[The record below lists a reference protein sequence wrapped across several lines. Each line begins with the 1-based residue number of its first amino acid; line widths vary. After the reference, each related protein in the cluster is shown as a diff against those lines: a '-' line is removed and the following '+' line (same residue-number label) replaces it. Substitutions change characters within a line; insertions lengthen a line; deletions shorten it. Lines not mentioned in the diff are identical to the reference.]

1 MVLIFRQYLRQSR
14 QCLTFILFFG
24 IVYFI
29 RHAEQGGETMYKIA
43 VITSEYSL
51 HNILKIDGYMR
62 KECKITYLPY
72 SFPEHLQILYQE
84 NISDFDGLLFGGAHP
99 YNLLLEHFG
108 TIEKPAAF
116 FTMTSQDYYRIV
128 AKIAIRYPGIDFSR
142 VYFDFVNLPLDY
154 TAVFQEGHYPLTL
167 DRAMDSLSWTT
178 RHPAPEHYLKL
189 WNSGKVDLIVTRYSS
204 IEGFLSKHNIRHEL
218 LLPSVKSMKETFQG
232 LLTRLASGRIQESVS
247 CVGIVSLPKNHR
259 TQENTAL
266 LLRRL
271 NACNQRLG
279 KLFLIYQH
287 EDHIELNTS
296 ASALRT
302 LTQEYSFCPVC
313 SYLNRSLA
321 FPVYIGWGFHKWIA
335 EAHRNAERAL
345 TKATQESA
353 TTAYIATA
361 DNIFIGPLSSSG
373 KYVQDNTDLSQ
384 VQDVPANIGISKAY
398 LQQILAAAKESEETS
413 FSAKSLSKIL
423 GLSTRNTS
431 RILNTLVSGNYADVR
446 NQYTAHQ
453 RGRPTKIY
461 TIDFHK
467 LTSE

>member
-1 MVLIFRQYLRQSR
+1 
-14 QCLTFILFFG
+14 
-24 IVYFI
+24 
-29 RHAEQGGETMYKIA
+29 MYKIA
-43 VITSEYSL
+43 VITSEYSM

-62 KECKITYLPY
+62 KECKIAYLPY

-84 NISDFDGLLFGGAHP
+84 HISDFDGLLFGGAHP

-128 AKIAIRYPGIDFSR
+128 AKIAIHYPGIDFSR

-189 WNSGKVDLIVTRYSS
+189 WNSGKIDLIVTRYSS
-204 IEGFLSKHNIRHEL
+204 IEGYLSKHNIRHEL

-247 CVGIVSLPKNHR
+247 CVGIVSLPNR
-259 TQENTAL
+259 YRNEENTAL

-271 NACNQRLG
+271 NTCNQRLG

-296 ASALRT
+296 ASVLRT
-302 LTQEYSFCPVC
+302 LTQEYTFCPVC
-313 SYLNRSLA
+313 SYLKRSLS
-321 FPVYIGWGFHKWIA
+321 FPVYVGWGFHKWIT

-345 TKATQESA
+345 AKAAQESD
-353 TTAYIATA
+353 TTAYIAAA
-361 DNIFIGPLSSSG
+361 DSILIGPLSYSS
-373 KYVQDNTDLSQ
+373 KNIQANTDCLQ
-384 VQDVPANIGISKAY
+384 IQDIRDDIGVSKTY
-398 LQQILAAAKESEETS
+398 LQRIFAAAQESGENS

-423 GLSTRNTS
+423 GLSPRNTS
-431 RILNTLVSGNYADVR
+431 RILNALVSGNYADVR

-461 TIDFHK
+461 TIDFQK
-467 LTSE
+467 FTTQ